1 MNQHYYD
8 QLAKLHGKT
17 RKVRFDVGS
26 DVCLFYAERM
36 QDGHYVF
43 LGDET
48 YKVIDYWVTPDKH
61 QVEYTLR
68 AVFNNARYH

>member
-1 MNQHYYD
+1 
-8 QLAKLHGKT
+8 
-17 RKVRFDVGS
+17 
-26 DVCLFYAERM
+26 M